1 MSRSSHSPELLHAL
15 QVLSTAS
22 LESLSALSNLDTWK
36 SVEAAFSSIRNDLEA
51 AVDSIENR
59 RYFVPSNSN
68 SSRPIPCPASLTP
81 LSSSNVPTQPPPAES
96 SSTTSPKPVESSSTA
111 SPKPT
116 ECSSTTNLNPA
127 ECSSAASPKPAEFSS
142 TTKKNP
148 EIDWLVKIEK
158 ALIQLDKFSKNF
170 PDLNS
175 MLLKQEQK
183 CVDKRIYFLRIVN
196 GSKASKLERFLSGL
210 AQLSCASCFST
221 WEHTI
226 GYSRIDELC
235 SRLSKVPK
243 KSGRITQYWKIHY
256 STNVDVVVGGTKQ
269 GLRKLAFMELFQFSQ
284 QRRADQP
291 FQRVAKTDVAEG
303 ILAVLVSLPA
313 FELLTLDKYPNVI
326 KTLSKK
332 TSIIDRIKSLSPWFE
347 RLRGDFEHRGTSS
360 VSPIPP
366 HDDPA
371 THVPD
376 AQIDVLP
383 LQQRKRPYPGDSGYE
398 DQGPRQRRRDSGDG
412 EVDGLSEHSSSTSYT
427 TEYPHQSPERE
438 DIVRENTGD
447 LSNVRPDEL
456 PGGTEQSKSITQNLR
471 KKIIY

>member
-1 MSRSSHSPELLHAL
+1 MSRSSRSPELLHAL

-22 LESLSALSNLDTWK
+22 LESLSALSNLDIWK
-36 SVEAAFSSIRNDLEA
+36 SVEAAFSSIRNDLET
-51 AVDSIENR
+51 AVDGIENR
-59 RYFVPSNSN
+59 RYFVPSNSS

-96 SSTTSPKPVESSSTA
+96 SSTTSPKPAESSSTA
-111 SPKPT
+111 SPKPA
-116 ECSSTTNLNPA
+116 ECSSVASPKPAEFSSTTNLNPA
-127 ECSSAASPKPAEFSS
+127 ECSSATSPKPAEFSS

-210 AQLSCASCFST
+210 AQLSCASCFSA

-303 ILAVLVSLPA
+303 ILAV
-313 FELLTLDKYPNVI
+313 TL
-326 KTLSKK
+326 
-332 TSIIDRIKSLSPWFE
+332 
-347 RLRGDFEHRGTSS
+347 
-360 VSPIPP
+360 
-366 HDDPA
+366 
-371 THVPD
+371 
-376 AQIDVLP
+376 
-383 LQQRKRPYPGDSGYE
+383 
-398 DQGPRQRRRDSGDG
+398 
-412 EVDGLSEHSSSTSYT
+412 
-427 TEYPHQSPERE
+427 
-438 DIVRENTGD
+438 NTGALVLCRRFHRMTIQLHMSQTHRLMFYRFSSASD
-447 LSNVRPDEL
+447 PIQKIVVTKTKVHGK
-456 PGGTEQSKSITQNLR
+456 GGGIAEMGK
-471 KKIIY
+471 